1 MSYKNDLRKSL
12 QTLKAMI
19 EKRSTH
25 NERYRDSRIHN
36 ISEEE
41 LANMATQQVF
51 SIDICE
57 KVRLIYNLAPKYKFV
72 DIKKYVDEL
81 ADMTYILIL
90 KDKLTGT
97 TVKSIANIPDIQVFE
112 LRELMFN
119 IMEHVL
125 VPHHDVIVDEHVI
138 QTMLKSY
145 HLKSKLQLPLI
156 LKTDPV
162 ARFLALKPGNIVR
175 ITRPSPSAG
184 EYIFYRCC
192 T

>member
-12 QTLKAMI
+12 QTLSAMI
-19 EKRSTH
+19 EKRSLH
-25 NERYRDSRIHN
+25 NERYRNSRVHN

-51 SIDICE
+51 SIDVCE
-57 KVRLIYNLAPKYKFV
+57 KVRLIYNLAPKYKFI
-72 DIKKYVDEL
+72 DIKKYIDEHD
-81 ADMTYILIL
+81 DMTYILIL

-97 TVKSIANIPDIQVFE
+97 TAKSIANVPDIQVYE
-112 LRELMFN
+112 LKELMFN

-125 VPHHDVIVDEHVI
+125 VPKHDVIVDEQEI
-138 QTMLKSY
+138 QNILKSY
-145 HLKSKLQLPLI
+145 HLKSRLQLPLI

-184 EYIFYRCC
+184 EYVFYRCC